1 MSLRMHNETAF
12 SLAAWTSLLSISTHF
27 EMNRIRSR
35 AIAEVVNF
43 QPRIDPVDQVV
54 LAVKHAIPEWLPLGY
69 AAICQREDAIEVGEA
84 MKLGLET
91 TVLLAK
97 AREAVRKANDRA
109 QKTHSHSNVSVTTWN
124 GFDAFSSSTCPP
136 PPIPDPSTPFDAS
149 LVDRVLEEIFWRPL
163 PSAMEAEPKEQ
174 EDRLVEVEVSR
185 HIFGVCVPRSQM
197 TLPPQTKGK
206 KKKKGRK

>member
-1 MSLRMHNETAF
+1 VRSALSGYIEYLAYMLLRMHNETAF

-69 AAICQREDAIEVGEA
+69 AAICQREDAIEVEEA

-97 AREAVRKANDRA
+97 ARERVRKANDRA
-109 QKTHSHSNVSVTTWN
+109 QIVPPVVPPWIS
-124 GFDAFSSSTCPP
+124 FDGGFSSSTYPLPP
-136 PPIPDPSTPFDAS
+136 VPDSSTPFGAS
-149 LVDRVLEEIFWRPL
+149 LVDRVLEEIFWRPPPPPIL
-163 PSAMEAEPKEQ
+163 ETEPRGQ
-174 EDRLVEVEVSR
+174 EDRLVEAEVSR
-185 HIFGVCVPRSQM
+185 WF
-197 TLPPQTKGK
+197 
-206 KKKKGRK
+206 